1 MTASALTLSF
11 VERARA
17 FVAGQA
23 RRTACGRA
31 AWLGGEAWLKREDLQ
46 ETGSFKVRGA
56 LARVGA
62 LTEEEARRGVHA
74 ASAGNHGAGLAW
86 AARRRGVSCVVC
98 VPRTIPAKKEANIRA
113 LGAEVVKT
121 PFDGYDE
128 TQAHAIELA
137 RATGRTWVSPFDDD
151 WVIAG
156 NGGTTA
162 LEILEDAPDLDAIVV
177 PCGGG
182 GLAIGAGVAL
192 KARSPRAR
200 LIGVNTEASPG
211 MALSRRDGRAHL
223 SMPWKPTL
231 AEGLEGGV
239 SEKSYALGLRFIDDV
254 VVVREETI
262 RRAMVEVARHEGAV
276 VEGSAAAAVAAALE
290 GLLPA
295 GLRRVAFVLSGSNVD
310 GARAREILSEAGVPQ

>member
-1 MTASALTLSF
+1 MISF
-11 VERARA
+11 DAVERARG

-23 RRTACGRA
+23 RRTACAPA
-31 AWLGGEAWLKREDLQ
+31 AWLGEGAWLKREDLQ

-62 LTEEEARRGVHA
+62 LTEEEARRGVLA

-98 VPRTIPAKKEANIRA
+98 VPRTIPAKKEANIRG

-128 TQAHAIELA
+128 TQAYAIEQA

-162 LEILEDAPDLDAIVV
+162 LEILEDAADLDAIVV

-182 GLAIGAGVAL
+182 GLAIGAGVVL
-192 KARSPRAR
+192 KARSPRTK
-200 LIGVNTEASPG
+200 LIGVNSEASPG
-211 MALSRRDGRAHL
+211 MWLSRRDGRAHL

-239 SEKSYALGLRFIDDV
+239 SEKSFALGLRYIDDL

-262 RRAMVEVARHEGAV
+262 RRAMVDIARHEGAV
-276 VEGSAAAAVAAALE
+276 VEGSAAASVAAAME
-290 GLLPA
+290 AALPK
-295 GLRRVAFVLSGSNVD
+295 GLRRVAFVLTGSNVD
-310 GARAREILSEAGVPQ
+310 AGRAREISGEAAR